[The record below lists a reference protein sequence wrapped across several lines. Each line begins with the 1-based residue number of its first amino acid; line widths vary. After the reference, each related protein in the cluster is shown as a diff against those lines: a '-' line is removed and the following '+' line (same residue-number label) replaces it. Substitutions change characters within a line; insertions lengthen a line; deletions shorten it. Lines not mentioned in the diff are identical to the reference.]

1 MAGKPPRWKRK
12 HGAIIAC
19 SSCSLGH
26 CTSTMLLRAAFLV
39 LLLKTLLPA
48 AAAGP
53 AITSE
58 AADHDAEVMTLSVG
72 EELDR

>member
-1 MAGKPPRWKRK
+1 
-12 HGAIIAC
+12 
-19 SSCSLGH
+19 
-26 CTSTMLLRAAFLV
+26 MLLRAAFLV

-58 AADHDAEVMTLSVG
+58 AADHDAEVMTLSV
-72 EELDR
+72 